1 VKNYR
6 IIAPTVLFLL
16 LSAVGTV
23 WLIGVARGPSAA
35 SPRFEEVGGDP
46 GGGTTT
52 AATDGSSVP
61 SVASADPGA
70 TTAGPAA
77 TSTAPTGAR
86 SATTTGGTR
95 TSAPATAPAG
105 APPIPSRAIR
115 VGGVT
120 LDDTSPRTHCYLARN
135 TDFDEP
141 VRITRIAVSNAKVV
155 VKPDLCA
162 GTSAPGE
169 DQWTPTFACQA
180 GSVLQPGGDGCY
192 TGIEPAS
199 ASLEGELRSTMT
211 LTLRARCTSAT
222 GHPCGDSGSPAPT
235 RARPVDVTWT
245 ETYDGT
251 LCYLAGGEP
260 PNGIFC

>member
-1 VKNYR
+1 MKNLR

-23 WLIGVARGPSAA
+23 WLIDVARGPSAA

-46 GGGTTT
+46 GDGTATT
-52 AATDGSSVP
+52 ATDGP
-61 SVASADPGA
+61 SPPPVASAHPGT

-77 TSTAPTGAR
+77 TSTAGTGAR
-86 SATTTGGTR
+86 SAPTSGATR
-95 TSAPATAPAG
+95 TSTPATAPGG

-120 LDDTSPRTHCYLARN
+120 LDDTSPITYCYLVRN

-141 VRITRIAVSNAKVV
+141 LRITRIALSSSKVV

-169 DQWTPTFACQA
+169 VQWTPTFACRA

-199 ASLEGELRSTMT
+199 ASSKGELRTTLT

-222 GHPCGDSGSPAPT
+222 GHPCSDSGSPAPT

-245 ETYDGT
+245 EPYDGT

-260 PNGIFC
+260 PNGILC

>member
-1 VKNYR
+1 MKNLR

-46 GGGTTT
+46 GGGTATT
-52 AATDGSSVP
+52 ATDGP
-61 SVASADPGA
+61 SAPSLPSAGPGA

-77 TSTAPTGAR
+77 TSTATTGAR
-86 SATTTGGTR
+86 SATTSGATR
-95 TSAPATAPAG
+95 TSTPATAPAG

-120 LDDTSPRTHCYLARN
+120 LDDTSPITYCYLVRN
-135 TDFDEP
+135 TDFDES
-141 VRITRIAVSNAKVV
+141 VRITRIALSNANVV
-155 VKPDLCA
+155 LKPDLCA

-169 DQWTPTFACQA
+169 DQWTPTFACRA

-192 TGIEPAS
+192 TGIESAS
-199 ASLEGELRSTMT
+199 ASLKGEFRSTVT
-211 LTLRARCTSAT
+211 LTLRARCTSAA

-251 LCYLAGGEP
+251 LCYLAGDP
-260 PNGIFC
+260 SDRIVC

>member
-1 VKNYR
+1 VKNLR

-46 GGGTTT
+46 GGGTATT
-52 AATDGSSVP
+52 ATDGPSAPSVP
-61 SVASADPGA
+61 PADPGA
-70 TTAGPAA
+70 TTGGLAA
-77 TSTAPTGAR
+77 TSTAGTGAR
-86 SATTTGGTR
+86 SAPTSGATR
-95 TSAPATAPAG
+95 TSTPATASAG
-105 APPIPSRAIR
+105 APPVPSRAIR

-120 LDDTSPRTHCYLARN
+120 LDDTSPITYCYLVRN
-135 TDFDEP
+135 TDFDES
-141 VRITRIAVSNAKVV
+141 VRITRIALSNSNVV
-155 VKPDLCA
+155 LKPDLCA

-169 DQWTPTFACQA
+169 DQWTPTFACRA

-192 TGIEPAS
+192 TGIAAS
-199 ASLEGELRSTMT
+199 ASLTGEFRSTLT
-211 LTLRARCTSAT
+211 LMLRARCTSAA
-222 GHPCGDSGSPAPT
+222 GQPCGDSGSPPPT

-251 LCYLAGGEP
+251 LCYRAGDP
-260 PNGIFC
+260 PDQIVCQ